1 MDTTTRTIRID
12 LQDQPQAATDTTS
25 RPTVTN
31 ESARRPAP
39 PRRRMPAW
47 SWVALAFLAA
57 LVIAGVAT
65 ALHAL
70 TTSPAGLTTQSVSTS
85 SVASD
90 PKAVPHGNA
99 GRLVDGSGA
108 PITLTGST
116 AITGS
121 TRVGQQPGFRG
132 HLPSAHVI
140 SHGFIAHTMGF
151 VAGRASM

>member
-1 MDTTTRTIRID
+1 MATTTRTIRID
-12 LQDQPQAATDTTS
+12 LQDQPQAPADATS
-25 RPTVTN
+25 RPIVTN
-31 ESARRPAP
+31 EPARRPATA
-39 PRRRMPAW
+39 RRRMPAW

-57 LVIAGVAT
+57 LVVAGVAT

-70 TTSPAGLTTQSVSTS
+70 TTSPATPATQSVSTT

-90 PKAVPHGNA
+90 SSGVAHGTA
-99 GRLVDGSGA
+99 GQLVDGRGV
-108 PITLTGST
+108 PIVVTGST

>member
-1 MDTTTRTIRID
+1 MATTTRTIRID
-12 LQDQPQAATDTTS
+12 LQDQPQAPADTTS

-31 ESARRPAP
+31 EPARRPAP

-47 SWVALAFLAA
+47 SWVALALLAA

-70 TTSPAGLTTQSVSTS
+70 TTSPAGATTQSVSTS
-85 SVASD
+85 SAASD
-90 PKAVPHGNA
+90 PKAAPHGNA
-99 GRLVDGSGA
+99 GRLVDASGA

-116 AITGS
+116 AVTG
-121 TRVGQQPGFRG
+121 TTPVRQKPGLRL
-132 HLPSAHVI
+132 HLPGSHVV
-140 SHGFIAHTMGF
+140 SRGFVEHTMGF

>member
-1 MDTTTRTIRID
+1 MATTTRTIRID
-12 LQDQPQAATDTTS
+12 LQDQPQAPADATS
-25 RPTVTN
+25 RPIVTN
-31 ESARRPAP
+31 EPARRPAP

-70 TTSPAGLTTQSVSTS
+70 TTSPAGPTQSVSTS

-90 PKAVPHGNA
+90 PKVAPHGNA

-121 TRVGQQPGFRG
+121 TSVGQQPGFRG